1 MGTKNNPGQFDCYES
16 ALPDEPMFVLL
27 ARDPWA
33 PDLVEEWAV
42 KRMRD
47 IALGIRPF
55 SDLSMV
61 DEAQSCARNM
71 REWRK
76 KNEGIWRKPPQE
88 KPT

>member
-1 MGTKNNPGQFDCYES
+1 MGTKLTPGKFDCYAN

-47 IALGIRPF
+47 IVLGFRPS
-55 SDLSMV
+55 SDLPMV
-61 DEAQSCARNM
+61 DEAQRCAKAM
-71 REWRK
+71 KEWRTQ
-76 KNEGIWRKPPQE
+76 NEGNWPRPTSEPKP
-88 KPT
+88 